1 MKKMMTILDANPDE
15 EVLVVKIEAGRE
27 LKQRLAA
34 MGLLPESKITVVRSV
49 SQGQVIVRI
58 KDSRVVLGRGMAN
71 KIYVT
76 RFK

>member
-1 MKKMMTILDANPDE
+1 MEKMTTILDANPGE
-15 EVLVVKIEAGRE
+15 EVLVTKIEAGRE

-49 SQGQVIVRI
+49 SQGQVIVRL

-71 KIYVT
+71 KIFVT
-76 RFK
+76 RSK